1 MEGKK
6 NSIFPNF
13 IFSKNENENEN
24 TPENNLPV
32 QNIRDRKR
40 KTSQNSRAPLTSYI
54 LLRYPQTQT
63 ITTRWKCER
72 QKRRQPKTT
81 KEKSSLTHSH
91 TLQKKKM
98 AAESVRVSASS
109 ACNFSFNGSQ
119 RRLTVPLSP
128 ARFLGL
134 RPRRQSSSSSSSSYL
149 GTVRLNSISSKP
161 STSLSRRN
169 FSVFAMATEGLS
181 LSLSLSLSLIV

>member
-72 QKRRQPKTT
+72 QKRKSPKQQ
-81 KEKSSLTHSH
+81 KRKALSLTVI
-91 TLQKKKM
+91 QYRKKKW
-98 AAESVRVSASS
+98 
-109 ACNFSFNGSQ
+109 
-119 RRLTVPLSP
+119 
-128 ARFLGL
+128 
-134 RPRRQSSSSSSSSYL
+134 RQSL
-149 GTVRLNSISSKP
+149 
-161 STSLSRRN
+161 
-169 FSVFAMATEGLS
+169 
-181 LSLSLSLSLIV
+181 

>member
-13 IFSKNENENEN
+13 IFSKNENEN

-32 QNIRDRKR
+32 QNDRDRKR
-40 KTSQNSRAPLTSYI
+40 KTSENSRAPLTSYI

-72 QKRRQPKTT
+72 QKRREPKTT

-91 TLQKKKM
+91 TVQKKKKKW
-98 AAESVRVSASS
+98 
-109 ACNFSFNGSQ
+109 
-119 RRLTVPLSP
+119 
-128 ARFLGL
+128 
-134 RPRRQSSSSSSSSYL
+134 RQSL
-149 GTVRLNSISSKP
+149 
-161 STSLSRRN
+161 
-169 FSVFAMATEGLS
+169 
-181 LSLSLSLSLIV
+181 

>member
-91 TLQKKKM
+91 TVQKKKM

-119 RRLTVPLSP
+119 RRPTVPLSP

-134 RPRRQSSSSSSSSYL
+134 RPRRQSSSSSSSYL

-161 STSLSRRN
+161 STSQSRRN

-181 LSLSLSLSLIV
+181 LSLSHSLVVES